1 MYEFFEEVKRLYIVL
16 EYCKG
21 GELFNEIVKRKYL
34 SETHAAHIM
43 HQIFSAVDYLHSK
56 NIMHR
61 DLKPEN
67 IMLEERNEV
76 MNIKIIDF
84 GCATIYDNHAHNGL
98 FGTILYIAP
107 EVLLGSYDN
116 SCDLWSCGVIFYIL
130 LCGYAPFDGQSD
142 EEITE
147 KIKSGTFNLTSD
159 PWPSI
164 SKEAKNLINKLLC
177 SAKKRIT
184 ARQAMEKTYL
194 SGLVQRP
201 LLNDEAIA
209 GALKNLQ
216 SFRSKSLLR
225 DAVNTFITTQCISA
239 SDTKELTEVFRKMD
253 KNGDGKLSKEELLE
267 EYSKIMEEHEAKAEV
282 DRIMKEVD
290 SDKNGFIEY
299 SEFLKGSL
307 DSSKILSAENLK
319 IAFAMFDKDGNGTI
333 SAEELKKAIAGTK
346 LSDWKIW
353 NEIITEIDQNGD
365 GEIDLQEFQKVILKT
380 NIPSP

>member
-1 MYEFFEEVKRLYIVL
+1 
-16 EYCKG
+16 
-21 GELFNEIVKRKYL
+21 
-34 SETHAAHIM
+34 
-43 HQIFSAVDYLHSK
+43 
-56 NIMHR
+56 
-61 DLKPEN
+61 
-67 IMLEERNEV
+67 
-76 MNIKIIDF
+76 
-84 GCATIYDNHAHNGL
+84 
-98 FGTILYIAP
+98 
-107 EVLLGSYDN
+107 
-116 SCDLWSCGVIFYIL
+116 
-130 LCGYAPFDGQSD
+130 
-142 EEITE
+142 
-147 KIKSGTFNLTSD
+147 
-159 PWPSI
+159 
-164 SKEAKNLINKLLC
+164 
-177 SAKKRIT
+177 
-184 ARQAMEKTYL
+184 MEKTYL

-253 KNGDGKLSKEELLE
+253 KNWDGKLSKEELLE